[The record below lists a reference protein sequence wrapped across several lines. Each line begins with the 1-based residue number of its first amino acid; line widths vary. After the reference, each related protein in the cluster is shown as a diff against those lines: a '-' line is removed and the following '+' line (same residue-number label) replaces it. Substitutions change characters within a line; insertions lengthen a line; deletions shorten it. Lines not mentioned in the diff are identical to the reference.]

1 MRTLWEGFIC
11 LPALLAKIGWKTL
24 IDTTDFPMRWDS
36 GNWTPQHGWTHI
48 VADLAIA
55 VAYAVI
61 SIALAGYWW
70 KKRGELAFP
79 KLLWIFGAFIFSCG
93 SMHAVEA
100 VLFYYP
106 VYRLSALLKVITA
119 VVSWAA
125 VIAMLRAAPRA
136 VRLSGLQRANGELEE
151 QLEKTREATCAL
163 ARSNRDLEAFTGLIA
178 HDLRNPL
185 SSAMFTVSLAR
196 EAAASGDVRM
206 GLAQLDRALESLHQM
221 GALIRE
227 LHDDALLRTE
237 PDEMKIH
244 QLDEIIAAARSNL
257 APLVAERGVTFEVTG
272 LSEVKG
278 SRTMLIQLFIN
289 LFENAIKYSVESAP
303 SVRVEGERDAQG
315 GLVVRVLDG
324 GLGIPSSQ
332 LERVF
337 ESGFRS
343 EQAEHLPGSGL
354 GLAFCRKIME
364 AHGGSLRALPTEGG
378 AMLEA
383 RFPPVS

>member
-1 MRTLWEGFIC
+1 
-11 LPALLAKIGWKTL
+11 
-24 IDTTDFPMRWDS
+24 
-36 GNWTPQHGWTHI
+36 
-48 VADLAIA
+48 
-55 VAYAVI
+55 
-61 SIALAGYWW
+61 AGYWW

-196 EAAASGDVRM
+196 EAAASG
-206 GLAQLDRALESLHQM
+206 
-221 GALIRE
+221 
-227 LHDDALLRTE
+227 
-237 PDEMKIH
+237 
-244 QLDEIIAAARSNL
+244 
-257 APLVAERGVTFEVTG
+257 
-272 LSEVKG
+272 
-278 SRTMLIQLFIN
+278 
-289 LFENAIKYSVESAP
+289 
-303 SVRVEGERDAQG
+303 
-315 GLVVRVLDG
+315 
-324 GLGIPSSQ
+324 
-332 LERVF
+332 
-337 ESGFRS
+337 
-343 EQAEHLPGSGL
+343 
-354 GLAFCRKIME
+354 
-364 AHGGSLRALPTEGG
+364 
-378 AMLEA
+378 
-383 RFPPVS
+383 